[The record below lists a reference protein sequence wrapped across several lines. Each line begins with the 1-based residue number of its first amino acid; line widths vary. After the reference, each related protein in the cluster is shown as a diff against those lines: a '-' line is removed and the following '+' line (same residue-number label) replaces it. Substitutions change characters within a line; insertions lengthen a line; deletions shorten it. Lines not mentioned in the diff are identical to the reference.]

1 MTKPTD
7 TRTDAL
13 ETEIR
18 AKLRN
23 APGPEVFAGELLR
36 LLDRMAAEC
45 TAGDVI
51 ATTNQGKPPTTQPG
65 GNTR

>member
-18 AKLRN
+18 DAARN
-23 APGPEVFAGELLR
+23 APRPEVFAGELLR

-45 TAGDVI
+45 AAGAVI
-51 ATTNQGKPPTTQPG
+51 ATTNQGQTPTTQPG
-65 GNTR
+65 GMTR